1 MEERRKRC
9 EKDLQEME
17 EWKEEEMV
25 AHHDACLERVSGVR
39 SVLEKVDVR
48 QRNEV

>member
-25 AHHDACLERVSGVR
+25 AHHDACLERVR
-39 SVLEKVDVR
+39 SVLEKVCVR
-48 QRNEV
+48 QRDEA